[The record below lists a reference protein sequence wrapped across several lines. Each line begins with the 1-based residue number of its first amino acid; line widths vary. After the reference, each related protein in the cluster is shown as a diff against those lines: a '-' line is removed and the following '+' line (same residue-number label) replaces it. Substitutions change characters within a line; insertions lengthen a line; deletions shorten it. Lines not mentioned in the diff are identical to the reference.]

1 MSAAAGRSGLKPP
14 NFVVIG
20 AAKAGTTSLQGYL
33 GQHPDIYMCP
43 VAEPAYFVFS
53 ERPPDG
59 RFRRHAPFITD
70 STTTPISSDRPA
82 PSRLSA
88 RHPHTISKH
97 PWSAPR
103 IDACLSD
110 ARAIAVLRH
119 PVERAYSQYV
129 MNLRDGIEPGV
140 SFEVVVEREKD
151 LVARGRREQSTVVGS
166 SLYSEGIATFLKTFG
181 RDRLGIWLYDDL
193 RDRPIETLQ
202 AMFRYLGIDDG
213 FVPDVSGRRNAG
225 GVHRSRIV
233 AAIFN
238 RPNPIRA
245 AARRVLKPALREHLR
260 HKIRALSV
268 TRAPRLEAATRAT
281 LVDYFR
287 SDIAALEPL
296 IERDL
301 SHWLAP

>member
-1 MSAAAGRSGLKPP
+1 
-14 NFVVIG
+14 
-20 AAKAGTTSLQGYL
+20 
-33 GQHPDIYMCP
+33 
-43 VAEPAYFVFS
+43 
-53 ERPPDG
+53 
-59 RFRRHAPFITD
+59 
-70 STTTPISSDRPA
+70 
-82 PSRLSA
+82 
-88 RHPHTISKH
+88 
-97 PWSAPR
+97 
-103 IDACLSD
+103 
-110 ARAIAVLRH
+110 
-119 PVERAYSQYV
+119 